1 MITSVFPSKYHNG
14 IFSILFTKSCAF
26 QDFAFLEVSEERQM
40 NEERAQKKGFEDTRS
55 LERRIQKD
63 HELLQQKIRQQER
76 PKQIPTPRQKYVKIV
91 FCTRPPFCSSF

>member
-1 MITSVFPSKYHNG
+1 M
-14 IFSILFTKSCAF
+14 LF

-63 HELLQQKIRQQER
+63 HELLQQKMRQQER
-76 PKQIPTPRQKYVKIV
+76 PKQIPTPRQKYIKSYFAHGISFIILFGV
-91 FCTRPPFCSSF
+91 FSRMEFVRSHFAREG